1 LAGHP
6 MNDAL
11 TIGSIVVLVLV
22 AVLILKGMDD
32 TRR

>member
-1 LAGHP
+1 

-22 AVLILKGMDD
+22 AVLILNGMDD

>member
-1 LAGHP
+1 

-22 AVLILKGMDD
+22 AVLILKGMDN

>member
-1 LAGHP
+1 